1 MLKLTWHELEDD
13 PPSMQPRARRR
24 ALERLAAV
32 LPEDLAKHAARV
44 ATLAER
50 VGRRLDLPEESIEE
64 LSLAARLHDVG
75 KVAVPDRLMSKTGP
89 LDELEWRL
97 VRWHTLIGERMVLH
111 AVPSARELAALVR
124 YSHERW
130 DGFGYPDGLA
140 GEAIPVGARII
151 FVCDS
156 FDAITSARPYR
167 ERRTARA
174 AFAELRRCS
183 GSQFDAEVVGALAEV
198 MGCV

>member
-13 PPSMQPRARRR
+13 PPPAQPRARRR
-24 ALERLAAV
+24 KLERLGAV
-32 LPEDLAKHAARV
+32 LPADLAKHASRV

-50 VGRRLDLPEESIEE
+50 VGRSLGLPDEGLEE
-64 LSLAARLHDVG
+64 LSLAASLHDVG
-75 KVAVPDRLMSKTGP
+75 KVAVPDGLMAKAGA

-97 VRWHTLIGERMVLH
+97 VRWHTLIGERMILH

-140 GEAIPVGARII
+140 GGGIPRGARII

-156 FDAITSARPYR
+156 FDAMTSERPYR
-167 ERRTARA
+167 ERRSARHA
-174 AFAELRRCS
+174 LRELRRCS
-183 GSQFDAEVVGALAEV
+183 GSQFDPEVVYALSEV
-198 MGCV
+198 LGWV